1 MCRWLAYTGSPI
13 LVEDLLYRPEHSLIV
28 QSMSSTMGAEATNG
42 DGFGLGWY
50 GDRPTPGVFRSTEP
64 AWNDR
69 NLHELASHITSPCVL
84 AHIRASTGSPVQET
98 NCHPF
103 RRGKWLWMHNGMI
116 SGFHESKRDLAMAV
130 DPSLYPDI
138 EGSTDSEVFF
148 YLALTF
154 GLETDPIGAVS
165 RAVGLIEEAGRRH
178 GEMFPMQM
186 TIATTN
192 GEGFY
197 AFRYSSEGRSR
208 SLFHSADVHTLRK
221 QYPDN
226 PMLQGVA
233 DDARMVVSEPLGSL
247 QGAWLEVPEST
258 CVVIRDGQQE
268 QVPFAPTTLQ
278 SAV

>member
-13 LVEDLLYRPEHSLIV
+13 LIEDLLYRPEHSLIV

-69 NLHELASHITSPCVL
+69 NLHELAGHITSGCVL

-103 RRGKWLWMHNGMI
+103 RRGKWLFMHNGMI
-116 SGFHESKRDLAMAV
+116 SGFHRYKRELSMAV
-130 DPSLYPDI
+130 DPSLFADI
-138 EGSTDSEVFF
+138 EGSTDTEVFF

-154 GLETDPIGAVS
+154 GLETDAIGAVS
-165 RAVGLIEEAGRRH
+165 RAVGLIEDVGRRN
-178 GEMFPMQM
+178 GENFPMQM
-186 TIATTN
+186 TVATTD
-192 GEGFY
+192 GESFY

-208 SLFHSADVHTLRK
+208 SLFHNADVHTLRE

-226 PMLQGVA
+226 PLLRGLS
-233 DDARMVVSEPLGSL
+233 DDARMVVSEPLGNL

-258 CVVIRDGQQE
+258 CVVIRGGQQE
-268 QVPFAPTTLQ
+268 QVPFTPTALQ
-278 SAV
+278 PAV

>member
-1 MCRWLAYTGSPI
+1 
-13 LVEDLLYRPEHSLIV
+13 
-28 QSMSSTMGAEATNG
+28 
-42 DGFGLGWY
+42 
-50 GDRPTPGVFRSTEP
+50 
-64 AWNDR
+64 
-69 NLHELASHITSPCVL
+69 
-84 AHIRASTGSPVQET
+84 
-98 NCHPF
+98 
-103 RRGKWLWMHNGMI
+103 MHNGMI

-165 RAVGLIEEAGRRH
+165 RAVGLIEEAGRGH
-178 GEMFPMQM
+178 GEKFPMQM
-186 TIATTN
+186 TIATTD

-208 SLFHSADVHTLRK
+208 SLFHSADVHTLRE

-226 PMLQGVA
+226 SMLQDVA